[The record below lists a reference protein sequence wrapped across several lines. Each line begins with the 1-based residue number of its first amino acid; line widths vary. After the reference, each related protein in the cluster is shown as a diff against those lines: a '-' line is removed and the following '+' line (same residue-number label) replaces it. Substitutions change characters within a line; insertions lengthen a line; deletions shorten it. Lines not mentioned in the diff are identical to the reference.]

1 MLKKKEKEKKERVSI
16 YLRYSLNMQEESTLG
31 LSFRVAQ
38 RHENQTA
45 PMACLPMIFARDC
58 FRAFS
63 S

>member
-38 RHENQTA
+38 RHENQTGSHG
-45 PMACLPMIFARDC
+45 LPSDDIC
-58 FRAFS
+58 
-63 S
+63 